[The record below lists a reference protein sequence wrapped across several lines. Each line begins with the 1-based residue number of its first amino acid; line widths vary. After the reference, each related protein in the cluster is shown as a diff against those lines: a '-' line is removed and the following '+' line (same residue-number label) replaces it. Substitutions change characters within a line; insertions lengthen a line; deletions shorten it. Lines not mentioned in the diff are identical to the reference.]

1 MSHVAIIPF
10 LNLKQI
16 AFLTYL
22 VVEEILLFVA
32 LLLGE
37 EVNLEVGVEFC
48 VMEILSLHMMD

>member
-1 MSHVAIIPF
+1 MIHVAITF
-10 LNLKQI
+10 LNLKQM